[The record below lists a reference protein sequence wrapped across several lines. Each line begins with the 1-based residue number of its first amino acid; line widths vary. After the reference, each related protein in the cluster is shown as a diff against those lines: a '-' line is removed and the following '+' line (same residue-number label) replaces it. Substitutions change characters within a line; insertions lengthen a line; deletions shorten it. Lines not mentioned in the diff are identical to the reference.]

1 MTLNAQ
7 IIEAEGKPKF
17 AVIGI
22 EEYEAL
28 QESLAS
34 FDTLEDFLDYM
45 QAMKTKN
52 ETTSWHTLADV
63 KKELGL

>member
-1 MTLNAQ
+1 MPLNAK

-17 AVIGI
+17 SVIGI

-34 FDTLEDFLDYM
+34 FDTLDDFLDYM
-45 QAMKTKN
+45 HALKTKN
-52 ETTSWHTLADV
+52 ETTSWHTLDEA